1 MAILENGLPLSVEQG
16 DYALVIDHTSGDVT
30 ISISLHGGNFIPV
43 ENGNFFGNAT
53 KIIQLP
59 SCRIMNTATGTSV
72 VDLSKARAFG
82 N

>member
-1 MAILENGLPLSVEQG
+1 MAILESGVPLQVPQG
-16 DYALVIDHTSGDVT
+16 AYALVVDYTSGDVI
-30 ISISLHGGNFIPV
+30 ISISIDGGNFIDV
-43 ENGNFFGNAT
+43 EDGVFAANAT

-59 SCRIMNTATGTSV
+59 QCRVKSVDSGTSV